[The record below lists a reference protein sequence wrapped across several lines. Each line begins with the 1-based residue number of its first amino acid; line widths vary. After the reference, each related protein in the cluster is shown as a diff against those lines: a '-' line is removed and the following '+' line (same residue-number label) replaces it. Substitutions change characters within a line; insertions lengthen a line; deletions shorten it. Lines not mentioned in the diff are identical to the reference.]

1 MLHTDDIADKIVHQ
15 LGTAIE
21 EHGAASL
28 VVCGG
33 SSPVDIFHQLAEGQ
47 HKGTLDWSCVTITL
61 VDDRQVPADDPHSN
75 QRLLREHLLGRA
87 VAAARFIPLTDG
99 EDVSKISR
107 PFDVMLLGMGPD
119 GHFASLF
126 PSMVGNAELM
136 ATAQPA
142 LLETGPEGSPKLP
155 RISMNLAMI
164 LQSHLIILLVKG
176 AEKQAVLKA
185 AKTDQGLPVH
195 ALLAQTITPVHIATD
210 QTGK

>member
-1 MLHTDDIADKIVHQ
+1 
-15 LGTAIE
+15 
-21 EHGAASL
+21 
-28 VVCGG
+28 
-33 SSPVDIFHQLAEGQ
+33 
-47 HKGTLDWSCVTITL
+47 
-61 VDDRQVPADDPHSN
+61 
-75 QRLLREHLLGRA
+75 
-87 VAAARFIPLTDG
+87 
-99 EDVSKISR
+99 
-107 PFDVMLLGMGPD
+107 
-119 GHFASLF
+119 
-126 PSMVGNAELM
+126 M

-210 QTGK
+210 QSGK